1 LHRAEAALSTVAR
14 AIGQAYRQPS
24 LVEDRYHIAIDGLH
38 PKVEN
43 RPYEQAIR
51 QAQAKDR
58 GGN

>member
-1 LHRAEAALSTVAR
+1 VAR